1 MKNLIRSVRLLYQIS
16 PLLMLLL
23 GVFTA
28 LSLFLSPLFSLIDKF
43 LFDTLQQ
50 GYNDGLEWK
59 RILYIILLYFCYNFG
74 TFVLFKMKDIISTY
88 TQTAVSTSLQ
98 KKTIDRISKM
108 EYDRFEDNEFY
119 NYITTV
125 QNEIGGGN
133 VLGLYLSAITLISV
147 SVTTVFLSYLLFRL
161 SAWAVLLSLF
171 CCVPGFLHQAAFGK
185 KNWEF
190 NTLKIPLQRKTGY
203 FFSLLS
209 SIGAYRENRIYDTI
223 PYYKEKYSGLFN
235 EYYKELKS
243 FNARNCW
250 KGVLMATFHAIG
262 TVTVIAYAYDQAANG
277 NISLGDAVLF
287 AGVCQSVY
295 NNVQNAIYTFGSMNE
310 ARHSVNNILN
320 LLSSSPPDT
329 RSITGN
335 QMEECSGQ
343 SMEIELSGIIYSY
356 PGVEKNI
363 LNGLNL
369 KIKNG
374 EKLAIVGENGSG
386 KTTLAKIILGLYHP
400 REGTVKVNGCDITAV
415 SESFRYG
422 SVCFQD
428 YCTYSLSVREN
439 VAFGSIEKLNNDED
453 IYKAIDMSSLEH
465 SSFDNNID
473 RQITKSFDSNGIV
486 LSGGQSQKL
495 SLARAF
501 LLEHGLVVLDEPS
514 ASLDVKTE
522 NEIFD
527 TVLKLMQ
534 GRTAIVIT
542 HRLANVVHCDRIVY
556 LDSGRICE
564 EGTHTELMKQNGKY
578 AELFSIQ
585 AKKYIS

>member
-1 MKNLIRSVRLLYQIS
+1 MKNITRSIRLLYKIS

-23 GVFTA
+23 GLLTA

-50 GYNDGLEWK
+50 GYSDGLEWK
-59 RILYIILLYFCYNFG
+59 RILYIVVLYFCYNFVV
-74 TFVLFKMKDIISTY
+74 FALFKINVVMYTY

-98 KKTIDRISKM
+98 KKTINMINKI
-108 EYDRFEDNEFY
+108 EYDRFEENEFY
-119 NYITTV
+119 NYISTV
-125 QNEIGGGN
+125 QNEIDGGN
-133 VLGLYLSAITLISV
+133 ILGLYLNTITLV
-147 SVTTVFLSYLLFRL
+147 SVVATIVYLSYLLFRL
-161 SAWAVLLSLF
+161 SVWAVLLSLL
-171 CCVPGFLHQAAFGK
+171 CCVPGFLHQASFGK

-190 NTLKIPLQRKTGY
+190 NTSKIPLQRKMGY

-209 SIGAYRENRIYDTI
+209 SIGAYRENRIYNTI
-223 PYYKEKYSGLFN
+223 PFYKEKYSGLFS
-235 EYYKELKS
+235 EYYRELKS

-250 KGVLMATFHAIG
+250 KGVLMATLHAVG
-262 TVTVIAYAYDQAANG
+262 TVSVIAYAYYQAASG

-287 AGVCQSVY
+287 VGVCQSIY
-295 NNVQNAIYTFGSMNE
+295 NNIQNAVYTFGSINE
-310 ARHSVNNILN
+310 VCHSVNNILN
-320 LLSSSPPDT
+320 LLSTPNLDQ
-329 RSITGN
+329 RNITDN
-335 QMEECSGQ
+335 KTNECSDH
-343 SMEIELSGIIYSY
+343 SAEIELTDITYAY
-356 PGVEKNI
+356 PGVEKNV

-386 KTTLAKIILGLYHP
+386 KSTLAKIILGLYHP
-400 REGTVKVNGCDITAV
+400 QKGTVKVNGCDITAV
-415 SESFRYG
+415 PESFRYG

-439 VAFGSIEKLNNDED
+439 VAFGKITKLRNDED
-453 IYKAIDMSSLEH
+453 IYNAIDMSRLNR

-473 RQITKSFDSNGIV
+473 RQITKLFDSNGIV

-501 LLEHGLVVLDEPS
+501 LFEYGLIVLDEPS
-514 ASLDVKTE
+514 ASLDVMTE

-527 TVLKLMQ
+527 TTLKLMQ
-534 GRTAIVIT
+534 GRTSIVIT

-564 EGTHTELMKQNGKY
+564 EGTHKELMKQNGKY

>member
-1 MKNLIRSVRLLYQIS
+1 MKNITCSIRLLYKIS
-16 PLLMLLL
+16 PLLTLLL

-28 LSLFLSPLFSLIDKF
+28 LSLFLSPLFSLMDKF
-43 LFDTLQQ
+43 LFDILQQ
-50 GYNDGLEWK
+50 GYSDGLEWK
-59 RILYIILLYFCYNFG
+59 RILYIVLLYFCYNFG
-74 TFVLFKMKDIISTY
+74 VFALFKIKDIINTY

-98 KKTIDRISKM
+98 KKTINMISKI
-108 EYDRFEDNEFY
+108 EYDRFEENEFY

-133 VLGLYLSAITLISV
+133 VLGLYLNTITLISV
-147 SVTTVFLSYLLFRL
+147 VATTVFLSYLLFRL
-161 SAWAVLLSLF
+161 SAWAVLLSLL
-171 CCVPGFLHQAAFGK
+171 CCVPGFLHQASFGK

-209 SIGAYRENRIYDTI
+209 SIGAYRENRIYNTI
-223 PYYKEKYSGLFN
+223 PFYKEKYSGLFS

-243 FNARNCW
+243 FNANNCW
-250 KGVLMATFHAIG
+250 KGVLMATFHAVG
-262 TVTVIAYAYDQAANG
+262 TVTVIAYAYYQAASG

-287 AGVCQSVY
+287 VGVCQSIY
-295 NNVQNAIYTFGSMNE
+295 NNVQNAVYTFGSINE
-310 ARHSVNNILN
+310 ARHSVNNIFN
-320 LLSSSPPDT
+320 LLSTPNLDQRNIVENKT
-329 RSITGN
+329 N
-335 QMEECSGQ
+335 ECSNH
-343 SMEIELSGIIYSY
+343 SAEIELTDIIYAY
-356 PGVEKNI
+356 PGDEKNV

-400 REGTVKVNGCDITAV
+400 QKGTVKINGRDITAV
-415 SESFRYG
+415 PESFRYG

-439 VAFGSIEKLNNDED
+439 VAFGDITKLRNDED
-453 IYKAIDMSSLEH
+453 IFNAIDMSRFER

-473 RQITKSFDSNGIV
+473 RQITKLFDTNGIV

-501 LLEHGLVVLDEPS
+501 LFEYGLIVLDEPS
-514 ASLDVKTE
+514 ASLDVMTE
-522 NEIFD
+522 NEVFD
-527 TVLKLMQ
+527 TALKLMQ
-534 GRTAIVIT
+534 DRTSIVIT

-556 LDSGRICE
+556 LDSGKICE
-564 EGTHTELMKQNGKY
+564 EGTHKELMKMNGKY